1 MRPFTH
7 SDGPGASGAHA
18 DGLGGP
24 SAGVAGAVTDAGRR
38 RYRPHALLAV
48 LVAAV
53 AALALIWSA
62 TTPTGP
68 GPRGRTEGSGV
79 RAPGRGPS
87 TEPDD
92 RPSATRSD
100 HGAGEQRRAADGD
113 GRFLVA
119 AGDSPVAGTD
129 GPVHRYR
136 VAVEAGTDQN
146 PADFATAVDATL
158 ADPRSWT
165 ASGDLRVQRVDG
177 SEPADFTV
185 YLATAATSERMCA
198 EGGLHTA
205 GYTSCR
211 LPGKVI
217 INLDRW
223 LTAVPDYA
231 ASLDVYRAYVINH
244 EVGHEFGEL
253 HEACPGPG
261 RPAPVMQQQT
271 YGLAGCV
278 ANAWPYLDGRRY
290 AGDLIP

>member
-1 MRPFTH
+1 MPLG
-7 SDGPGASGAHA
+7 GPGAPAAPH
-18 DGLGGP
+18 DPVGGP
-24 SAGVAGAVTDAGRR
+24 PAGVGGAVTDAGRR
-38 RYRPHALLAV
+38 RFRPRALLAL

-53 AALALIWSA
+53 AALALLWSA

-68 GPRGRTEGSGV
+68 GPRGRTEGGG
-79 RAPGRGPS
+79 APAPVPGPS

-92 RPSATRSD
+92 RPSAARSD

-113 GRFLVA
+113 GRFLAVA
-119 AGDSPVAGTD
+119 GGSPVAGTD

-136 VAVEAGTDQN
+136 VAVETGTGQE
-146 PADFATAVDATL
+146 PAEFAATVDATL
-158 ADPRSWT
+158 ADPRSWI
-165 ASGDLRVQRVDG
+165 ASGELRVQRVAG
-177 SEPADFTV
+177 AGAADFTV
-185 YLATAATSERMCA
+185 YLATAVTSERMCA

-205 GYTSCR
+205 GYSSCR

-231 ASLDVYRAYVINH
+231 APLAVYQAYVINH

>member
-1 MRPFTH
+1 MRPFTP
-7 SDGPGASGAHA
+7 SGGPGVPAAPT
-18 DGLGGP
+18 DPVGGP
-24 SAGVAGAVTDAGRR
+24 PGGVAGAVTDAGRR
-38 RYRPHALLAV
+38 RSRPRALLAV
-48 LVAAV
+48 LVAVA
-53 AALALIWSA
+53 AALALLWSA
-62 TTPTGP
+62 TTSTGL
-68 GPRGRTEGSGV
+68 GPWGRTEGSGV
-79 RAPGRGPS
+79 PAPGSGPS

-92 RPSATRSD
+92 RPTAARSD
-100 HGAGEQRRAADGD
+100 HGEQRRAADEA
-113 GRFLVA
+113 GRFVTA
-119 AGDSPVAGTD
+119 AGGTPVAGTD

-136 VAVEAGTDQN
+136 VDVEAGTGQD
-146 PADFATAVDATL
+146 PADFADAVDATL
-158 ADPRSWT
+158 ADPRSWI
-165 ASGDLRVQRVDG
+165 ASGELRVQRVAG

-231 ASLDVYRAYVINH
+231 APLGVYRAYVINH

-278 ANAWPYLDGRRY
+278 ANAWPYVDGRRY
-290 AGDLIP
+290 AGDLVP